1 MATRKYLAN
10 IDLNQNELQNSVI
23 QNLAAAPAN
32 PKDGQIYF
40 NTTDKAYYGYKN
52 SSWVKLDAQGT
63 TYTAGN
69 GIDSSALA
77 NGTIQTDTTIA
88 SKTDIGD
95 GTLTIQ
101 RNGSA
106 VGSFKANATN
116 ATTIN
121 ISVPTT
127 ATEVG
132 ALPDTTVIGDGK
144 TIFKKNG
151 TAFATITANQT
162 GTVNVNYTIPTT
174 ASDVGALP
182 DSTVIGDAS
191 FVIQSNGTA
200 VGTIG
205 VNATTGSTINVTS
218 TKLSDIS
225 IASGSTNYLTYNSSN
240 GQIGA
245 KVDGSVTAASTNL
258 ITSGAVDTA
267 ISNAIVGGVK
277 YIGTWTATG
286 QTDYS
291 SITLPVKKGYLYL
304 VEGSATIGGIE
315 WNAGDYLMVNAD
327 VASGG
332 TLTNVSKIDN
342 TEGTDIVRLN
352 ATQTLTNKTIDA
364 DNNTIQDLTTS
375 NLKSG
380 VLQTT
385 VRATTSASNTSLA
398 SELAISKALAGKQD
412 TLTAGSN
419 ISISG
424 GTISATDTTYSAGS
438 GIASATLANGT
449 IAVDFTAVATAA
461 QGAKAD
467 TAVQVYSASNPA
479 LTASGGQCTW
489 TVTHNLG
496 TRNVQVKVY
505 EISTWEEVVTSVAL
519 TSTSVVTV
527 KLNST
532 SNISAATYQVV
543 VAGH

>member
-10 IDLNQNELQNSVI
+10 IDLNQNELQNAVI
-23 QNLAAAPAN
+23 QNLASAPAS
-32 PKDGQIYF
+32 PKEGQIYF
-40 NTTDKAYYGYKN
+40 NTADKAYYGYKN
-52 SSWVKLDAQGT
+52 GQWVLLDSQGIA
-63 TYTAGN
+63 YAAGN
-69 GIDSSALA
+69 GIDATA
-77 NGTIQTDTTIA
+77 FNNGTIQISTTVA
-88 SKTDIGD
+88 SKTDIGA
-95 GTLTIQ
+95 GSVVFQ
-101 RNGSA
+101 KNGSA
-106 VGSFKANATN
+106 LSTVNVNQTSTTTVNYTIPTKASD
-116 ATTIN
+116 I
-121 ISVPTT
+121 
-127 ATEVG
+127 G
-132 ALPDTTVIGDGK
+132 ALPDTTVIGDGA

-162 GTVNVNYTIPTT
+162 GTVNVNYTIPVT

-191 FVIQSNGTA
+191 FVIQSNGSA

-245 KVDGSVTAASTNL
+245 KVDSAVTASSTNL
-258 ITSGAVDTA
+258 VTSGAVDTA
-267 ISNAIVGGVK
+267 ISNALVGGVK

-291 SITLPVKKGYLYL
+291 GITLPVKKGYLYL
-304 VEGSATIGGIE
+304 VEGSATIGGVE
-315 WNAGDYLMVNAD
+315 WNTGDYLMVNAN
-327 VASGG
+327 VAAGG
-332 TLTNVSKIDN
+332 TLADVSKIDN

-364 DNNTIQDLTTS
+364 DNNTISDLTTS

-380 VLQTT
+380 VLQTA
-385 VRATTSASNTSLA
+385 VRSTTSATNTAIA
-398 SELAISKALAGKQD
+398 SELAVSKALSGKQN

-419 ISISG
+419 VTISG
-424 GTISATDTTYSAGS
+424 GTISATDTTYSNGS
-438 GIASATLANGT
+438 GLSLTGT
-449 IAVDFTAVATAA
+449 TFAVDFTAVATAA

-467 TAVQVYSASNPA
+467 TAAQVYSESNPA
-479 LTASGGQCTW
+479 LTASGGQCIW

-496 TRNVQVKVY
+496 SRNVEVKVY

-519 TSTSVVTV
+519 TSASVATV
-527 KLNST
+527 KLNSS